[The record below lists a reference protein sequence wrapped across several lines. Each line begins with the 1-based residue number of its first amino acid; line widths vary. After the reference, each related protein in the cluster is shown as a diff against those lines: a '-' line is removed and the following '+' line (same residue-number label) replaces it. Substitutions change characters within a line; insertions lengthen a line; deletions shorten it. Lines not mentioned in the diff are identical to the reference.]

1 MNEFTEVKWSTI
13 G

>member
-1 MNEFTEVKWSTI
+1 MNEFTEKL